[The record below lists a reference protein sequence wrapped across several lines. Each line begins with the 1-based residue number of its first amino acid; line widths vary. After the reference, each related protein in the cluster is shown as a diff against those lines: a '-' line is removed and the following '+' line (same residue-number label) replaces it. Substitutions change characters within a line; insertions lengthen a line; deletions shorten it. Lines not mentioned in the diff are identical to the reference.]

1 GRNRE
6 DRQGRRAS
14 RLSGDDRRPRR
25 RDRHLGL
32 VRPLGRQVHRDRLR
46 RDGARGRRHRA
57 RGGDSRSGQGGPDRA
72 HTVLPVQSEKS
83 RIKGEKMANV
93 PKDLKYTREH
103 EWAKQ
108 DADRV
113 RVGIT
118 AYAQEQLGDVVFVEL
133 PKVGA
138 KVTASKNFGVV
149 ESVKAVSDL
158 FAPVSGEVVEVNG
171 ELAQKPEIV
180 NQDPYGKGWMLVV
193 KPSSKGE
200 WDLHMTALAA
210 RNAHA
215 ESHVSFLGA
224 GSYDHY
230 IPSPINHMVLRGEF
244 FTAYTPYQPEA
255 SQGTLRTIYEYQTM
269 IAELTGM
276 DVANASIYD
285 G

>member
-1 GRNRE
+1 
-6 DRQGRRAS
+6 
-14 RLSGDDRRPRR
+14 
-25 RDRHLGL
+25 
-32 VRPLGRQVHRDRLR
+32 
-46 RDGARGRRHRA
+46 
-57 RGGDSRSGQGGPDRA
+57 
-72 HTVLPVQSEKS
+72 
-83 RIKGEKMANV
+83 MANV
-93 PKDLKYTREH
+93 PRDLKYTREH

-108 DADRV
+108 EGDRV

-200 WDLHMTALAA
+200 WDQLLTAQQYEELIA
-210 RNAHA
+210 
-215 ESHVSFLGA
+215 
-224 GSYDHY
+224 
-230 IPSPINHMVLRGEF
+230 
-244 FTAYTPYQPEA
+244 
-255 SQGTLRTIYEYQTM
+255 QG
-269 IAELTGM
+269 GH
-276 DVANASIYD
+276 
-285 G
+285 